1 MTAMEPQIPIV
12 AAGAPR
18 RRQLLLA
25 AAVIAAGCL
34 AAILLYATRP
44 VLQPQQL
51 ERPLLAVR
59 TVRAVPVDVPLIVRS
74 QGAVEPHT
82 EAELI
87 PEVSGRVVWMSPSLR
102 SGGRFAAGELLLRID
117 DSDYRSGVGGAEAV
131 LMRAQAEAEFAR
143 FESERMATLLARELA
158 SRSQAENALRA
169 RRVAESVLK
178 EAEVALERARLD
190 LARTAISAP
199 FSGRVRS
206 ARVDIGQ
213 TLSRGDRIATVYAT
227 DYMEVRLPI
236 ADRQLA
242 FLDPALIRSGIAAG
256 GDAAPVSLHAE
267 FGGQR
272 WNWEGRIVR
281 TEGEIDAGSR
291 MVHVV
296 ARVENPDAAAQAPL
310 PVGLFVQAEIRGQ
323 IARGVI
329 ELPRAA
335 LRDGDRVLVVDAG
348 DRLRFRPVTLLRAD
362 RDSVLVSS
370 GLEAGERVCVSP
382 LQLVVD
388 GMQVAPVADDAA
400 AES

>member
-1 MTAMEPQIPIV
+1 MTAMEPRTQN
-12 AAGAPR
+12 AAAAVGR
-18 RRQLLLA
+18 RRQLILA

-44 VLQPQQL
+44 VLQPQQSA
-51 ERPLLAVR
+51 RPLLAVR
-59 TVRAVPVDVPLIVRS
+59 AVEAVPVDVPLTVQS

-87 PEVSGRVVWMSPSLR
+87 PEVSGRVVWISPSLR
-102 SGGRFAAGELLLRID
+102 SGGRFTAGELLLRID
-117 DSDYRSGVGGAEAV
+117 DSDYRNGVGSAEAA
-131 LMRAQAEAEFAR
+131 LMRTQAEAEFAR
-143 FESERMATLLARELA
+143 FESERMATLLARDLA

-169 RRVAESVLK
+169 RRVAESGLK
-178 EAEVALERARLD
+178 EAQVALERARLD
-190 LARTAISAP
+190 LARTGIRVP
-199 FSGRVRS
+199 FTGRVRS

-213 TLSRGDRIATVYAT
+213 TVNRGDKLATVYAT
-227 DYMEVRLPI
+227 DYMEIRLPI

-242 FLDPALIRSGIAAG
+242 FLDPALLRSGSAS
-256 GDAAPVSLHAE
+256 GDAVPVRLHAQ

-272 WNWEGRIVR
+272 WSWEGRIVR

-296 ARVENPDAAAQAPL
+296 ARVENPDAADQAPL

-335 LRDGDRVLVVDAG
+335 MRDGDRVLVVDAE

-362 RDSVLVSS
+362 RDTVLVSA
-370 GLEAGERVCVSP
+370 GLQAGERVCISP

-388 GMQVAPVADDAA
+388 GMRVAPVAGDAG

>member
-1 MTAMEPQIPIV
+1 MTAMEPRMPVV
-12 AAGAPR
+12 AADAGR

-34 AAILLYATRP
+34 VAILLYATRP

-59 TVRAVPVDVPLIVRS
+59 TVRAVPVDVPLVVRS
-74 QGAVEPHT
+74 QGAVAPHT

-102 SGGRFAAGELLLRID
+102 SGGRFAAGEVLLRID
-117 DSDYRSGVGGAEAV
+117 DSDYRNGVGAAEAV

-143 FESERMATLLARELA
+143 FESERMATLLGRELA
-158 SRSQAENALRA
+158 SRSQAENASRA

-213 TLSRGDRIATVYAT
+213 TLSRGDRIATLYAT
-227 DYMEVRLPI
+227 EYMEVRLPI
-236 ADRQLA
+236 ADRPLA
-242 FLDPALIRSGIAAG
+242 FLDPALIRSGIVAG

-281 TEGEIDAGSR
+281 TEGEIDAASR

-296 ARVENPDAAAQAPL
+296 ARVENPDAPEQAPL

-323 IARGVI
+323 TARGVI
-329 ELPRAA
+329 ELPRTA
-335 LRDGDRVLVVDAG
+335 LRDGDRVLVVDAE
-348 DRLRFRPVTLLRAD
+348 DRLRFRAVTLLRAD
-362 RDSVLVSS
+362 RDTVLVSS
-370 GLEAGERVCVSP
+370 GIEAGERVCISP

-388 GMQVAPVADDAA
+388 GMRVAPVENDAD

>member
-1 MTAMEPQIPIV
+1 MTAMEPHARIV
-12 AAGAPR
+12 GTGAIR

-25 AAVIAAGCL
+25 SAVIAAGCVV
-34 AAILLYATRP
+34 AVLLYLTRP

-51 ERPLLAVR
+51 ERPLVAVR
-59 TVRAVPVDVPLIVRS
+59 TVQAVPVDVPLVVRS

-87 PEVSGRVVWMSPSLR
+87 PEVAGRVVWVSPSLR
-102 SGGRFAAGELLLRID
+102 SGGRFVAGELLLRID
-117 DSDYRSGVGGAEAV
+117 DSDYRSGVGSAEAV
-131 LMRAQAEAEFAR
+131 RMRAQAEAEFAR
-143 FESERMATLLARELA
+143 FESDRMATLLARELA

-213 TLSRGDRIATVYAT
+213 TVSRGDRIATVYAT
-227 DYMEVRLPI
+227 DYVEVRLPI

-256 GDAAPVSLHAE
+256 GDAVPVSLHAE

-281 TEGEIDAGSR
+281 TEGEIDAASR

-323 IARGVI
+323 TARGVI
-329 ELPRAA
+329 ELPRTA
-335 LRDGDRVLVVDAG
+335 LRDGDRVLVVDGG
-348 DRLRFRPVTLLRAD
+348 DQLRFRPVTLLRAD
-362 RDSVLVSS
+362 RDTVLVSA

-388 GMQVAPVADDAA
+388 GMKVAPVADDAGA
-400 AES
+400 GS